1 MAALKGNRISPVV
14 NQTRARFIAR
24 KLELLREL
32 QTDGLQPSEDAAA
45 LARAATRAERWVP
58 GDDSVRINLTNIIQ
72 IK

>member
-32 QTDGLQPSEDAAA
+32 QTDGLQPSADAAA
-45 LARAATRAERWVP
+45 LARATTRAERWVP